1 MKKELGTTW
10 RRRRFALVGAV
21 VIAGILAAA
30 AYATL
35 PSSHVDPSGV
45 TYGVL
50 AGQTSMNIEAVD
62 AFTRAI
68 NQADGTN
75 VVITHNH
82 FPPCSNGPD
91 VCQVG
96 GNTLWH
102 MHAGPNLVVVV
113 GGQLTLENDQC
124 RTSVYTD
131 GQGFATGLEEHR
143 AWAGPNGADFYSIY
157 FLPADATDL
166 RTPPAGFSLD
176 PPKCAS

>member
-1 MKKELGTTW
+1 MHNGLWTTW
-10 RRRRFALVGAV
+10 RRRRFVLVGAV

-30 AYATL
+30 AYAAL
-35 PSSHVDPSGV
+35 PSRSVNPSSV
-45 TYGVL
+45 PLGVL
-50 AGQTSMNIEAVD
+50 AGQTSMNVEAVD

-68 NQADGTN
+68 NQAHGTN
-75 VVITHNH
+75 VVITRNH

-91 VCQVG
+91 TCQAG

-113 GGQLTLENDQC
+113 GGQLTLENDKCQ
-124 RTSVYTD
+124 TSVYTD

-166 RTPPAGFSLD
+166 RTPAAGFSLD